1 MNDSNKIR
9 SAILDRR
16 QTGEDKE
23 DLNPF
28 NTAPNSEAEA
38 IAADE
43 IQRACMRFAAGLQ
56 VSRGWLTLQQLCD
69 AEWARVHFE
78 GELPPVH
85 GVNHGVF
92 FFSID
97 GQHGNGGG
105 KFERC
110 LLGDSLMIV
119 SAANQAEA
127 SKLAQGGLLATVSA
141 AHRYAFAAEMGV
153 DLTQQNPGISVET
166 SMPKRR

>member
-9 SAILDRR
+9 AAILDKR

-28 NTAPNSEAEA
+28 NTAPQSEAEA

-43 IQRACMRFAAGLQ
+43 VQRACMRFAAELQ

-69 AEWARVHFE
+69 SEWARVHFE
-78 GELPPVH
+78 GELPPVQ

-97 GQHGNGGG
+97 GQHADGS
-105 KFERC
+105 KYERC
-110 LLGDSLMIV
+110 LLGDSLMTV
-119 SAANQAEA
+119 SAANRVEA
-127 SKLAQGGLLATVSA
+127 SKIAQAGLLDTVEA
-141 AHRYAFAAEMGV
+141 ANRYAFAAEMGV
-153 DLTQQNPGISVET
+153 DLTQQNPGITLET
-166 SMPKRR
+166 QLPKRR